1 MINGMIF
8 LAGLVIYAG
17 YGMPGL
23 AFLLAATSASYL
35 MGLLISRHRWL
46 VWVSIALNAGFLLAI
61 KLRPITGWELLAPM
75 GASYFLLRVISY
87 NVDIYR
93 GKYAPEQSFLRYS
106 LYVTYLPNLFLGP
119 IERCDRFL
127 KAAYDDRRIT
137 WDGISMGAAR
147 ILWGGFKKL
156 AIATRAGV
164 IVGTVSAAPEKYRGA
179 YALLAML
186 LYSVQLYADFS
197 GGIDMVLGV
206 SQMLGISQ
214 SENFNSPYFSQSF
227 QEFWRR
233 WHMTLGGWLREYV
246 YIPLG
251 GNRKGKFRK
260 YLNSI
265 ITFLVSG
272 LWHGIHYLLWGL
284 INGIF
289 VSLGEKFK
297 TRWKL
302 LNRAGTFLLVTLLW
316 CFFIWPDTMTAVK
329 LVASVFTTFNYSV
342 LASGILELGLNA
354 GEWIVLLVSAAALW
368 VYDWKRDVI
377 RKKYLELRPA
387 GRVAICCT
395 LGLIIL
401 IFGMYGIG
409 FNAEEFIYSN
419 F

>member
-1 MINGMIF
+1 MI
-8 LAGLVIYAG
+8 LVAGLVAYGG

-35 MGLLISRHRWL
+35 MGLLIPKYKWIM
-46 VWVSIALNAGFLLAI
+46 WVSVTLNAVFLVSI
-61 KLRPITGWELLAPM
+61 KLQPVTGWDLLTPM
-75 GASYFLLRVISY
+75 GASYFFLRVISY
-87 NVDIYR
+87 NVDVYR

-106 LYVTYLPNLFLGP
+106 LYVTYLPNIFLGP
-119 IERCDRFL
+119 IERCDHFL
-127 KAAYDDRRIT
+127 KAAYEERFIS
-137 WDGISMGAAR
+137 WDGISRGGVR
-147 ILWGGFKKL
+147 LLWGVFKKL

-164 IVGTVSAAPEKYRGA
+164 IVGSISAAPEQYQGA

-206 SQMLGISQ
+206 SQMLGIYQ
-214 SENFNSPYFSQSF
+214 SENFNAPYFSQSF

-233 WHMTLGGWLREYV
+233 WHMSLGGWLREYV

-251 GNRKGKFRK
+251 GNRKGKLRK

-289 VSLGEKFK
+289 VAFGEKLK

-302 LNRAGTFLLVTLLW
+302 LNQVVTFLLVSLLW
-316 CFFIWPDTMTAVK
+316 SFFIWPDTMTAVK
-329 LVASVFTTFNYSV
+329 LAASVFTTFNYSA
-342 LASGILELGLNA
+342 LAADMLGLGLNL
-354 GEWIVLLVSAAALW
+354 GEWIVLLVSVAVLW
-368 VYDWKRDVI
+368 VYDWKSALI
-377 RKKYLELRPA
+377 QEKFTALCPA
-387 GRVAICCT
+387 GRAAVCCT
-395 LGLIIL
+395 FGLIIL
-401 IFGMYGIG
+401 VFGMYGIG